1 MLPGCEQQGGGTMP
15 GNSQHFCPIR
25 SPNPAGAIVSLH
37 PTIAAMRIVPALVY
51 AVLGAGAL
59 AGGGWV
65 IAWVGTPPRAVT
77 VEPAPDSRSVAAS
90 LRLDSS
96 PEGADATTSF
106 GWSCRTPCSIELV
119 AEAPFTVT
127 FAHPGF
133 APMTVPV
140 EIRAPAPGASD
151 ATFAPDTV
159 FAALRP
165 LVAAAKPKIAPGP
178 ERTAGIRAPR
188 NVPRAAPT
196 ESWASQAW
204 KMFSS
209 VFH

>member
-1 MLPGCEQQGGGTMP
+1 
-15 GNSQHFCPIR
+15 
-25 SPNPAGAIVSLH
+25 
-37 PTIAAMRIVPALVY
+37 MRIVPALVD

-65 IAWVGTPPRAVT
+65 IAWVGTPARPVT
-77 VEPAPDSRSVAAS
+77 VEPTPDSRSVTAS

-127 FAHPGF
+127 FTRAGF

-140 EIRAPAPGASD
+140 EIRAPSPGASD
-151 ATFAPDTV
+151 ATFVPDPV

-165 LVAAAKPKIAPGP
+165 LVAAAKPKIAPAS
-178 ERTAGIRAPR
+178 ERTAG
-188 NVPRAAPT
+188 VRAARNIPRTSQT
-196 ESWASQAW
+196 ETWASQAW
-204 KMFSS
+204 KVFSS